1 MEVRTRGL
9 SEMTGL
15 IFDFEVFCFW
25 ILILGIHSKDM
36 QMMVYML
43 QYALRII
50 LMFVAG
56 KQVIIMLNKN
66 IEVDVK
72 DKHLE
77 NG

>member
-1 MEVRTRGL
+1 
-9 SEMTGL
+9 
-15 IFDFEVFCFW
+15 
-25 ILILGIHSKDM
+25 
-36 QMMVYML
+36 ML